1 MFPSQGYR
9 EKVTENMR
17 GVACFFGQQKGR
29 GRFQLSSGCSEF
41 LLPLRSFSKHSQEY
55 DTDARGTNF
64 SQLPNHPTLEGASF
78 LSSDASR
85 PHSTSALR
93 PPPPL
98 NSHILLQ
105 FACSNRKGGIQWAA
119 KQPTHPQILCVF
131 KRASAARSQI
141 TMDNRKSIAATH
153 CEWASFFRFS
163 FQARMGHG

>member
-1 MFPSQGYR
+1 MCVCLLGRTISWYALAYSLPRIPNNPFSFPASAGQKKFLFSSLILKQKRLFQRKKMFPSQGYR

-64 SQLPNHPTLEGASF
+64 SQLPNHPTLEGAPF

-93 PPPPL
+93 
-98 NSHILLQ
+98 
-105 FACSNRKGGIQWAA
+105 R
-119 KQPTHPQILCVF
+119 
-131 KRASAARSQI
+131 R
-141 TMDNRKSIAATH
+141 
-153 CEWASFFRFS
+153 
-163 FQARMGHG
+163 